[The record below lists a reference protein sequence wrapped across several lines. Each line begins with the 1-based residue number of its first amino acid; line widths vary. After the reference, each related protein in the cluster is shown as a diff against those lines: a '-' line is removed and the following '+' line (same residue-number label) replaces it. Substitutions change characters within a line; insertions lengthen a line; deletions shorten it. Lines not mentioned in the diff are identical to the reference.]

1 MSTNERTGKA
11 GGLPLTLLKA
21 LCIGLVV
28 MVVLTA
34 LTALGI
40 SKELL
45 PEAAFSVAP
54 YVISALSVIVCA
66 LFASRRHGAKPV
78 PIGALSG
85 LIFTLTLYIFGLLL
99 PKVSFSPP
107 VFFSLL
113 ALNLVCGALGGLPA
127 ANTRRRKY

>member
-1 MSTNERTGKA
+1 MSKNERTGKA

-40 SKELL
+40 SKELV

-66 LFASRRHGAKPV
+66 LFAARRHGAKRFRS
-78 PIGALSG
+78 A
-85 LIFTLTLYIFGLLL
+85 
-99 PKVSFSPP
+99 
-107 VFFSLL
+107 
-113 ALNLVCGALGGLPA
+113 
-127 ANTRRRKY
+127 R